1 MTSCSWPTTPPS
13 WSPNNNPADVAALLA
28 LPLDGKTLDEVRAA
42 LIGKIGE
49 NMSIRR
55 FQRFET
61 HGKLASYISRH
72 RASA

>member
-1 MTSCSWPTTPPS
+1 
-13 WSPNNNPADVAALLA
+13 
-28 LPLDGKTLDEVRAA
+28 VRAA

-61 HGKLASYISRH
+61 SGKLASYLHGTRIGVIVDST
-72 RASA
+72 APMSKLVKTWPCTSLP